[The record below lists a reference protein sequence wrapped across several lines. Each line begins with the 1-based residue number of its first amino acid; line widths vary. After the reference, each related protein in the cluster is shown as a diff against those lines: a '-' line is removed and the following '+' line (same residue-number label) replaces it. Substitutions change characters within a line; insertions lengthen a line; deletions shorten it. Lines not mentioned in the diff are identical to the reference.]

1 MTIDEIYRLVL
12 YSTAKNLQQGY
23 VSPDDFNL
31 TINQAQKSYVSY
43 LLGSFQQY
51 MPGRAVARVEFGQN
65 TIVRTRLAPII
76 HWDNLTVD
84 PTGFCPYPSDYL
96 QSDAMFT
103 DTGYDRIRCVQQ
115 DSLYS
120 FYNSKIDPIATNPIY
135 ILEDVGFRFFPINI
149 GFARLS
155 YVANPPD
162 MVWAYADNA
171 NGIPVFTTGIQG
183 VNVITG
189 GSGYS
194 SATVTFSAPSIG
206 GVQATGTVTLSGGV
220 VTGIV
225 MTNNGSGYTGLTPTI
240 TFTGVGGA
248 GATFSAPI
256 ISVNPVWDDAS
267 ILEIIVR
274 ALALIGVNLQLNT
287 VEQYSMAIKNQGQ

>member
-1 MTIDEIYRLVL
+1 MTIDEVYQIVL
-12 YSTAKNLQQGY
+12 YSTAKNLSQGY

-51 MPGRAVARVEFGQN
+51 MPGRAIARVEFGQN

-76 HWDNLTVD
+76 YWDNLTVNIA
-84 PTGFCPYPSDYL
+84 GFCPYPDDYL
-96 QSDAMFT
+96 QADAMFT
-103 DTGYDRIRCVQQ
+103 ANGYERIRAVQQ

-135 ILEDVGFRFFPINI
+135 ILEDTGFHFFPENI
-149 GFARLS
+149 GTTKLS

-162 MVWAYADNA
+162 MIWAYTLDA
-171 NGIPVFTTGIQG
+171 NGIPI
-183 VNVITG
+183 
-189 GSGYS
+189 YD
-194 SATVTFSAPSIG
+194 SATST
-206 GVQATGTVTLSGGV
+206 Q
-220 VTGIV
+220 
-225 MTNNGSGYTGLTPTI
+225 
-240 TFTGVGGA
+240 
-248 GATFSAPI
+248 
-256 ISVNPVWDDAS
+256 PVWDDAS

-274 ALALIGVNLQLNT
+274 ALALIGVNLQLNV

>member
-1 MTIDEIYRLVL
+1 MTIDEVYQIVL
-12 YSTAKNLQQGY
+12 YSTAKNLSQGY

-76 HWDNLTVD
+76 YWDNLTVN
-84 PTGFCPYPSDYL
+84 TAGFCPYPDDYL

-103 DTGYDRIRCVQQ
+103 ADGYERIRAVQQ

-135 ILEDVGFRFFPINI
+135 ILEDTGFHFFPENI
-149 GFARLS
+149 GTAKLS

-162 MVWAYADNA
+162 MIWGYDLDV
-171 NGIPVFTTGIQG
+171 NGIPVY
-183 VNVITG
+183 N
-189 GSGYS
+189 
-194 SATVTFSAPSIG
+194 PN
-206 GVQATGTVTLSGGV
+206 GTPP
-220 VTGIV
+220 
-225 MTNNGSGYTGLTPTI
+225 LTPPQ
-240 TFTGVGGA
+240 VLL
-248 GATFSAPI
+248 
-256 ISVNPVWDDAS
+256 SVQPVWDDAS

-274 ALALIGVNLQLNT
+274 ALALIGVNLQLNV